1 MINNTSTDEA
11 HYKIFPIYGTGIGGQ
26 RPKTKAHET

>member
-11 HYKIFPIYGTGIGGQ
+11 H
-26 RPKTKAHET
+26 